1 MNKATRQESERRVRQ
16 VSNWLLDGESS
27 TDIIQYCKNS
37 WQINQGQAYK
47 YIKKAHELWQEI
59 NNTEIVYN
67 LNWHIQ
73 TRRKLLNKCLKDG
86 DKTNARQL
94 LNDLADIM
102 GIARNRLEHSG
113 KVQTESTDKLKTVVE
128 KMNDEQRKI
137 FFNLIEQNNE
147 LD

>member
-27 TDIIQYCKNS
+27 TDIIEYCKAS
-37 WQINQGQAYK
+37 WQINQAQTYK
-47 YIKKAHELWQEI
+47 YIKKAHELWQKI
-59 NNTEIVYN
+59 NNDEIVYN

-86 DKTNARQL
+86 DRTNARQL

>member
-1 MNKATRQESERRVRQ
+1 MKKATREESERRVRQ

-86 DKTNARQL
+86 DRTNARQL